1 MIRTPTQNNCPIARI
16 IVFAFI
22 CAILS
27 TCMSA
32 CGGSFDSEDDSENEC
47 TIDGFTYSKNFVG
60 PIPISENDCRNLVK

>member
-1 MIRTPTQNNCPIARI
+1 MIHAPNQNNCPIGKI

-27 TCMSA
+27 TCMG
-32 CGGSFDSEDDSENEC
+32 CGGSYPEDENEC
-47 TIDGFTYSKNFVG
+47 TIDGFTYPKNFYG

>member
-1 MIRTPTQNNCPIARI
+1 MIHAPNQNNCPIARI

-32 CGGSFDSEDDSENEC
+32 CGGSYPEDENNNEC

-60 PIPISENDCRNLVK
+60 PIPISENDCRNLVQ